1 MKVISFKKIVVLTII
16 LLFLTINIPM
26 VNSGIFN
33 NKQIKNNLINNQ
45 ETIEITIYYPYQ
57 NKLCIEKKE
66 IAVVEANKLKQDLE
80 QTYNTSNSL
89 KNIFEKQLYILKT
102 KNIIPSDLTLV
113 TILKNKYMYLNSESN
128 NNISFNF
135 TINLFTFGLV
145 NLISF
150 LGFKNFSYSNSFNSF
165 PRIPA
170 LRLDLYLKCKG
181 SIRYLIWS
189 VFAYSLV
196 TEFNISNFK
205 FNTKLIPKNLTISS
219 AKVARFF
226 IFEGILIEFNSKLI
240 GPLLF
245 ALGYSLFYLFT

>member
-1 MKVISFKKIVVLTII
+1 MKEISLKKIFVLTII

-33 NKQIKNNLINNQ
+33 KKQINNNLINNQ
-45 ETIEITIYYPYQ
+45 ETVDITIYYPYQ
-57 NKLCIEKKE
+57 NKICIEKIE
-66 IAVVEANKLKQDLE
+66 LSVNEANKLKQDLE
-80 QTYNTSNSL
+80 QTYNNSTSL

-102 KNIIPSDLTLV
+102 KNIIPIDITLE
-113 TILKNKYMYLNSESN
+113 TILKNRYMYLNSESN

-145 NLISF
+145 NLVSF
-150 LGFKNFSYSNSFNSF
+150 FGFKNFSYSKSLNSF
-165 PRIPA
+165 PNIPA
-170 LRLDLYLKCKG
+170 LRLDFYLKCKG
-181 SIRYLIWS
+181 KIRYAIWS
-189 VFAYSLV
+189 LFAYNLV
-196 TEFNISNFK
+196 TDFNLSTFE

-226 IFEGILIEFNSKLI
+226 IFEGIIIEINSKLI

-245 ALGYSLFYLFT
+245 ALGYSLFYIFT